1 MNELSN
7 VLINLNRGYQEYP
20 YLLFKPN
27 KGFQEDFL
35 NSQKRFRVVF
45 AGNRSGKSK
54 VSSYEVVRFALGLR
68 EDKKIETPNDGW
80 VVSPDSRVAQVV
92 MIPYIKHFLGNQV
105 KKFYK
110 REQILEVKNGSM
122 IYFKSTD
129 SGVEKF
135 TGASIRYAAIDE
147 DVPEEIFREIL
158 MRTLD
163 KKGDLWI
170 TITPLYSSWMYE
182 KIYLRQFADPEL
194 EIFKGSTYENSI
206 NLPQGEIERL
216 KTLYSPE
223 ELQAR
228 LYGNFLFFEGLVYKE
243 FSITKHCV
251 MPFHIQDDCIRLR
264 FIDVGIKDPTACIWV
279 AIDKNDRYFV
289 YREYYE
295 TDKTIDE
302 NAKNIILLTGNEKI
316 LRTYIDPSSDR
327 RGSQTHIT
335 DYRAYVDA
343 GIKPLFKAPIIEKMT
358 MINSVKTMLRSNR
371 LFIFRNL
378 KNTLTEFGVYSY
390 KKSGIPEDKND
401 HILSCIGWLCSLN
414 LKYENFTSAIPK
426 VVSKNTNSIYIY
438 E

>member
-1 MNELSN
+1 MDKISDIL
-7 VLINLNRGYQEYP
+7 LNLNRGYQEYP

-27 KGFQEDFL
+27 RGFQEDFL
-35 NSQKRFRVVF
+35 NSRSRFRVVF

-54 VSSYEVVRFALGLR
+54 VSAYEVVRFALGLR
-68 EDKKIETPNDGW
+68 EGVEVPNEGW
-80 VVSPDSRVAQVV
+80 VVSPDSRVAFVV
-92 MIPYIKHFLGNQV
+92 MIPYVKQFLGNQV

-110 REQILEVKNGSM
+110 REQILEVKNGSV

-135 TGASIRYAAIDE
+135 TGASIRYCAIDE
-147 DVPEEIFREIL
+147 DVPEEIFREIV
-158 MRTLD
+158 MRTVD

-170 TITPLYSSWMYE
+170 TITPLYSTWMYE
-182 KIYLRQFADPEL
+182 KIYLRQFTDPEL
-194 EIFKGSTYENSI
+194 QVFQGSTYENAS
-206 NLPQGEIERL
+206 NLPEGEIERL

-228 LYGNFLFFEGLVYKE
+228 LYGKFLFLEGLVYKE
-243 FSITKHCV
+243 FSLNQHCV
-251 MPFHIQDDCIRLR
+251 MPFHISDDWIRLR

-279 AIDKNDRYFV
+279 AINKEDKYFV

-295 TDKTIDE
+295 TEKTIEE

-316 LRTYIDPSSDR
+316 VRTYIDPSSDR
-327 RGSQTHIT
+327 RGAQSHIT
-335 DYRAYVDA
+335 DYRAYIEA
-343 GIKPLFKAPIIEKMT
+343 GIKPLFKAPLVEKMT
-358 MINSVKTMLRSNR
+358 MINAVKTMLKNKR

-378 KNTLTEFGVYSY
+378 RNTLTEFSTYSY

-401 HILSCIGWLCSLN
+401 HILSCIGWLCCLN
-414 LKYENFTSAIPK
+414 LRYEHFTNAIPQYVPK
-426 VVSKNTNSIYIY
+426 EKNSLYIY